1 MVEIHDDHFPSDA
14 KDELWL
20 AEVGIRGWIV
30 LTKDDRNRYRAI
42 ERTAL
47 ASAKVKAFV

>member
-14 KDELWL
+14 KDEVWL

-30 LTKDDRNRYRAI
+30 LTKMIGSAI
-42 ERTAL
+42 EPLNGQPSRL
-47 ASAKVKAFV
+47 QK